1 MSSTDYIIN
10 VFAHYIFQKRIKMIK
25 WLLKKVSKAILL
37 LNDVFIIAVE
47 KNEATNEQWFLDFED
62 SLNYLSTID
71 HNYD

>member
-1 MSSTDYIIN
+1 
-10 VFAHYIFQKRIKMIK
+10 MIK

-37 LNDVFIIAVE
+37 LNHVFIITVV
-47 KNEATNEQWFLDFED
+47 KNQVTHEQCFLDFED